1 MRRISTLPNKICS
14 RTPGETIGKDKN
26 RILGNLLNLGN
37 FNMKINKKSGLL
49 GLGLG
54 GITIVYSENAEKLL
68 GTGF

>member
-1 MRRISTLPNKICS
+1 
-14 RTPGETIGKDKN
+14 
-26 RILGNLLNLGN
+26 
-37 FNMKINKKSGLL
+37 MKINKKSGLL